1 MISNTVGM
9 GKSFGTGGNGTGR
22 RVSGIMMIQM
32 RPHRADV
39 VERSGT
45 KGTSVTMLPM
55 MLP

>member
-9 GKSFGTGGNGTGR
+9 REGFGTGSNGTGR

-39 VERSGT
+39 VKRPGA

-55 MLP
+55 VLP